1 MPTGKHLIL
10 IVDDEDDILE
20 FVGYNLRQEGY
31 RIVSATNGIDALR
44 IACEKLPHLILLD
57 VMMPGTDG
65 IEVCREM
72 RQIQA
77 LNATVIAFL
86 TARSETYSQ
95 IAGYEAGADDYI
107 VKPIKPRV
115 LVSKVASLLRRYSL
129 VTSQTSSF
137 SVGNLLIDPERYSL
151 TLNGQEIT
159 LPRKE
164 FEILSLLASKPNKVF
179 TREEIYS
186 IIWSGDINAGDRTID
201 VHIRKIREKLNIDN
215 IRTVKGVGY
224 KYEYKEDEVIAN
236 S

>member
-1 MPTGKHLIL
+1 MPTGKYLIL

-31 RIVSATNGIDALR
+31 RVISATNGADALR
-44 IACEKLPHLILLD
+44 IAREQLPHLILLD
-57 VMMPGTDG
+57 VMMPDSDG
-65 IEVCREM
+65 VEVCREM
-72 RQIQA
+72 RQISA
-77 LNATVIAFL
+77 LNGTIIAFL

-115 LVSKVASLLRRYSL
+115 LTSKVASLLRRYSL
-129 VTSQTSSF
+129 TPSQSASF
-137 SVGNLLIDPERYSL
+137 MVGDLLIDSERYCL
-151 TLNGQEIT
+151 RFKGQEIT

-179 TREEIYS
+179 TREEIYFS
-186 IIWSGDINAGDRTID
+186 IWSGDINSGDRTID
-201 VHIRKIREKLNIDN
+201 VHIRKIREKLNIEN

-224 KYEYKEDEVIAN
+224 KYEYKEDKTIAE